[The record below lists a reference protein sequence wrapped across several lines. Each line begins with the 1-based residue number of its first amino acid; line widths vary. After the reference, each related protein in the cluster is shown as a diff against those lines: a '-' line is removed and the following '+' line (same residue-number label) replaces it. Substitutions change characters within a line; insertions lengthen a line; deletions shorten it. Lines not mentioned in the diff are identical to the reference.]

1 LVMVIVH
8 SHNGV
13 PIRLTAERWQHIG
26 RRHPEMET
34 LKQQV
39 LETVTTPDLV
49 QEGDQGEL
57 LAIRDVPKTPLTHKY
72 LVVVYREMDAQDG
85 FILTAYLTSRPSA
98 GRNSVWK
105 R

>member
-1 LVMVIVH
+1 MVIVH

-13 PIRLTAERWQHIG
+13 PIRLTVERWQHIG

-34 LKQQV
+34 LKEQV
-39 LETVTTPDLV
+39 LETVSKPDLV

-57 LAIRDVPKTPLTHKY
+57 LAIRLVPKTPLTRKY
-72 LVVVYREMDAQDG
+72 LVVVYRETGVQDG

-98 GRNSVWK
+98 GRNALWK